1 VASPSDQLD
10 GLNRQR
16 LAADTEVTVAL
27 KLPLLL
33 IPLPALVVGALVAV
47 GLF

>member
-1 VASPSDQLD
+1 
-10 GLNRQR
+10 
-16 LAADTEVTVAL
+16 VAL

-33 IPLPALVVGALVAV
+33 IPVPALVVGALVAV